1 MPEFPRYTGRANAEL
16 PVIEVKAVTHRRNPI
31 MQTVIGPSEGH
42 VSMAGIPT
50 EASIIQ
56 MVGRAMPGRLQN
68 VYSHSAGGG
77 RYMAIMLFKK
87 SIPIDEGRQRQAA
100 LLAFSAFSELK
111 HIIPVDEDVDPFG
124 SNDVLWR

>member
-1 MPEFPRYTGRANAEL
+1 
-16 PVIEVKAVTHRRNPI
+16 
-31 MQTVIGPSEGH
+31 
-42 VSMAGIPT
+42 
-50 EASIIQ
+50 
-56 MVGRAMPGRLQN
+56 
-68 VYSHSAGGG
+68 
-77 RYMAIMLFKK
+77 MAIMQFKK